1 MCDKKP
7 CDNCCHE
14 EDLLCC
20 MPLRHCC
27 GGYSEH
33 NNCCP
38 HDRCCNHPCGG
49 CDCCDGCCG
58 CPFGPEPCCCKAMKC
73 CKENKK
79 NIEKLEGDVNAL
91 EGRVIRDEEKH
102 QNDIDNINQLIT
114 DLAQKE
120 QDDVDALTEKNQQQD
135 DAIQGIID
143 DAVVNVGYNNN
154 TNYITYKT
162 RNGSPINVV
171 KVPALDNSNK
181 VPAEYLPSYVD
192 DVIEGYYY
200 NNNFYKDPA
209 HTQLIQGEKGKI
221 YVDITDG
228 NNNTYRW
235 SDTTYIEVSPTKFG
249 KIAGTAYEGNNGAAL
264 ESALATHTSNTTIHI
279 TAAERTAWNN
289 KYDKPSTGIPK
300 SDLASS
306 VQASL
311 DKADTA
317 LQQHQDISGKA
328 DKANMTAGTYRSVT
342 VNSQG
347 IVTAGTNPT
356 TLAGYGITDAK
367 IENGTI
373 TLGNNSITPITQHQ
387 DISGKQDV
395 IQDLTDIRNGAAAG
409 ATALQPGDA
418 FDSATQSGNTI
429 TFKKNG
435 GSPFSFTLPADAG
448 SQTIN
453 ISGTQVTIETAINNL
468 VTEINNLKAAILWE
482 IDSNDN
488 TKIIAKNGKGAE
500 AAGFFDTTVS

>member
-1 MCDKKP
+1 
-7 CDNCCHE
+7 
-14 EDLLCC
+14 
-20 MPLRHCC
+20 
-27 GGYSEH
+27 
-33 NNCCP
+33 
-38 HDRCCNHPCGG
+38 
-49 CDCCDGCCG
+49 
-58 CPFGPEPCCCKAMKC
+58 MKC

-79 NIEKLEGDVNAL
+79 KIEEIEGDINNING
-91 EGRVIRDEEKH
+91 EIIRLEEKH
-102 QNDIDNINQLIT
+102 DSDISGIGQDIAE
-114 DLAQKE
+114 LAQNE
-120 QDDVDALTEKNQQQD
+120 QDDINELWAN
-135 DAIQGIID
+135 AI
-143 DAVVNVGYNNN
+143 VNVAYNSG
-154 TNYITYKT
+154 TKYITYKT

-171 KVPALDNSNK
+171 KVAPLDNSNK
-181 VPAEYLPSYVD
+181 IPAEYLPSYVD

-200 NNNFYKDPA
+200 NNAFYQDAA
-209 HTQLIQGEKGKI
+209 HTTPITGEHGKI
-221 YVDITDG
+221 YVDLTTG
-228 NNNTYRW
+228 GNNTYRYVN
-235 SDTTYIEVSPTKFG
+235 DQVGYIEVSPTKFG
-249 KIAGTAYEGNNGAAL
+249 KTAGTAYEGNNGAAL
-264 ESALATHTSNTTIHI
+264 EDNVSFLTGNLINHINNTNAHVQPG
-279 TAAERTAWNN
+279 EREAWNA
-289 KYDKPSTGIPK
+289 KYTVPSGGIPK
-300 SDLASS
+300 SDLAQG
-306 VQASL
+306 VQTSL
-311 DKADTA
+311 DKANTA

-453 ISGTQVTIETAINNL
+453 IGGTQVTIETAINNL

-500 AAGFFDTTVS
+500 AAGFYDTTVS